1 MVDRSI
7 ATAVFCVCAAIL
19 AVLLRQHCR
28 EQSMMIAL
36 AACTAVIGGF
46 IAVFSPVVTEISSI
60 FSDAGISDSY
70 LSLIFKAT
78 AICLITQ
85 ITCEICRDSGESAI
99 ASAAEIW
106 GRGAVTFISLPLV
119 KALLEQINGI
129 F

>member
-1 MVDRSI
+1 MVDRCI
-7 ATAVFCVCAAIL
+7 TTAIFCVCAAIL

-46 IAVFSPVVTEISSI
+46 LAVFSPVITEISGI
-60 FSDAGISDSY
+60 FSNAGISDSY

>member
-7 ATAVFCVCAAIL
+7 STAVFCVCSAIL

-28 EQSMMIAL
+28 EQSLMVAL
-36 AACTAVIGGF
+36 AACIAVIGGF
-46 IAVFSPVVTEISSI
+46 TAIFTPMISEISNI
-60 FSDAGISDSY
+60 FSVAGISDSY
-70 LSLIFKAT
+70 LALIFKAVS
-78 AICLITQ
+78 ICLITQ
-85 ITCEICRDSGESAI
+85 ITCEICTDSGESAI

-119 KALLEQINGI
+119 QALLEQINDV

>member
-1 MVDRSI
+1 MVDRCIS
-7 ATAVFCVCAAIL
+7 TAAFCICSAVL

-36 AACTAVIGGF
+36 AVCTAVIGGF
-46 IAVFSPVVTEISSI
+46 LSVFSSVITEVSSI
-60 FSDAGISDSY
+60 FSQAGISDSY
-70 LSLIFKAT
+70 IALIFKAIS
-78 AICLITQ
+78 ICLITQ

-106 GRGAVTFISLPLV
+106 GRGAVTVISLPLV

>member
-1 MVDRSI
+1 MVDRCI
-7 ATAVFCVCAAIL
+7 TTAIFCICSAIL

-36 AACTAVIGGF
+36 AGCTAVMGAF
-46 IAVFSPVVTEISSI
+46 LAFFAPVITEISSI

-106 GRGAVTFISLPLV
+106 GRGAVTFISLPLI

>member
-7 ATAVFCVCAAIL
+7 STAVFCICSAIL

-28 EQSMMIAL
+28 EQSLMVAL
-36 AACTAVIGGF
+36 AACIAVIGGF
-46 IAVFSPVVTEISSI
+46 TAIFTPMISEISNI
-60 FSDAGISDSY
+60 FSVAGISDSY
-70 LSLIFKAT
+70 LALIFKAVS
-78 AICLITQ
+78 ICLITQ
-85 ITCEICRDSGESAI
+85 ITCEICTDSGESAI

-119 KALLEQINGI
+119 QALLEQINDV

>member
-7 ATAVFCVCAAIL
+7 ATAVFCVCSAIL

-36 AACTAVIGGF
+36 ASCTAVIGGF
-46 IAVFSPVVTEISSI
+46 IAVFSPVVTEIGEI
-60 FSDAGISDSY
+60 FSGAGISDSY

-85 ITCEICRDSGESAI
+85 ITCEICRDSGETAI

>member
-1 MVDRSI
+1 MVDRCI
-7 ATAVFCVCAAIL
+7 TTAVFCVCAAIL

-46 IAVFSPVVTEISSI
+46 LAVFSPVITEISGI

-106 GRGAVTFISLPLV
+106 GRGAITFISLPLV
-119 KALLEQINGI
+119 KALLEQINRI

>member
-1 MVDRSI
+1 MCS
-7 ATAVFCVCAAIL
+7 AIL

-36 AACTAVIGGF
+36 ACCAAVLGGF
-46 IAVFSPVVTEISSI
+46 LTVFSPVIDEISVI

-70 LSLIFKAT
+70 LSLIFKAA

>member
-1 MVDRSI
+1 MVDRCI
-7 ATAVFCVCAAIL
+7 TTAIFCICSAIL

-36 AACTAVIGGF
+36 AGCTAVMGAFLAF
-46 IAVFSPVVTEISSI
+46 IAPVITEISSI
-60 FSDAGISDSY
+60 FSEAGISDSY

-99 ASAAEIW
+99 ASA
-106 GRGAVTFISLPLV
+106 FPLR
-119 KALLEQINGI
+119 LL
-129 F
+129 

>member
-1 MVDRSI
+1 
-7 ATAVFCVCAAIL
+7 
-19 AVLLRQHCR
+19 
-28 EQSMMIAL
+28 MMIAL

-46 IAVFSPVVTEISSI
+46 IAIFSPVITEISII
-60 FSDAGISDSY
+60 FSNAGISDSY

-85 ITCEICRDSGESAI
+85 ITCEICRDSGETAI

-106 GRGAVTFISLPLV
+106 GRGAVTCISLPLV

>member
-1 MVDRSI
+1 MVDRCI
-7 ATAVFCVCAAIL
+7 TTAVFCICAAIL

-46 IAVFSPVVTEISSI
+46 LAVFSPVITEISGI

>member
-7 ATAVFCVCAAIL
+7 ATAVFCVCSAVL

-36 AACTAVIGGF
+36 ACCAAVLGGF
-46 IAVFSPVVTEISSI
+46 LTVFSPVIDEISVI

-70 LSLIFKAT
+70 LSLIFKAA